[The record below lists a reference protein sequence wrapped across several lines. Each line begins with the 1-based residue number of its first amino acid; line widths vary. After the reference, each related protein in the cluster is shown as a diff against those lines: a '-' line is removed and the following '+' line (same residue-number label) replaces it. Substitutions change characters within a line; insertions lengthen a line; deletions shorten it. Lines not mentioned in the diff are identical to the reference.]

1 MVRDKEYGGGM
12 RYWMLLLPA
21 LALVA
26 CDSLETGSVVGEYV
40 VEGILVAGEPLPP
53 IRLSRTAG
61 INETYDFGR
70 LAVRGADISVDL
82 LGGPSH
88 PGASMPYAEPPD
100 SVGVYLPL
108 DSTTLAAPLGTYLL
122 NIRLPGTDAGISG
135 MTTVPDTFSVVGATL
150 QRAVYQSDEQL
161 DLTITRTSSPG
172 RSQNFYIIVTEA
184 LEPRLGMLTPL
195 AADILDNEV
204 GGSDFDALV
213 VSGSPILNE
222 ENYDVNSDGT
232 LVMRYPWIG
241 INFYGPNRISINA
254 LDDNA
259 YDYFRSQ
266 AVQQG
271 GATFAPGE
279 IPNPLE
285 SLNGARGIFGSYA
298 RAQYD
303 LLVLPPT
310 GAPQRLEP
318 VHRL

>member
-1 MVRDKEYGGGM
+1 MVRDKEHGGGM

-108 DSTTLAAPLGTYLL
+108 DSITLAAPLGTYLL

-161 DLTITRTSSPG
+161 ELAITRPSSPG

-241 INFYGPNRISINA
+241 
-254 LDDNA
+254 
-259 YDYFRSQ
+259 
-266 AVQQG
+266 
-271 GATFAPGE
+271 
-279 IPNPLE
+279 
-285 SLNGARGIFGSYA
+285 
-298 RAQYD
+298 
-303 LLVLPPT
+303 
-310 GAPQRLEP
+310 
-318 VHRL
+318 